1 MDATFLT
8 PPEVAKRLRVSPET
22 VIGWIK
28 SGELAAIN
36 SGKQG
41 CIRPRYRILEADLQ
55 SFIQRRYI
63 VPPIKPQRMSRQDP
77 EVIEFFK

>member
-28 SGELAAIN
+28 ADELKAIN
-36 SGKQG
+36 AGRRG
-41 CIRPRYRILEADLQ
+41 CVRPRYRILESDLED
-55 SFIQRRYI
+55 FIRRRYI
-63 VPPIKPQRMSRQDP
+63 GSSVKPQRVSHKNP
-77 EVIEFFK
+77 EVIEFWK

>member
-63 VPPIKPQRMSRQDP
+63 GSSVKPQRVSHKSP
-77 EVIEFFK
+77 EVIEFWE